1 MRSRPLLVLAG
12 LHPNYSHTAL
22 GNGIFSWHNTMVS
35 VWYKFVYHCA
45 MGHYTLLSRH
55 MACCKVKVIM
65 EYYRKIKFR
74 LNEENS
80 ILKSQNHFLQSHG
93 MNQRTH
99 RCNNSCAY
107 LEKSCLIRCQCQARI
122 SEVKTQLERKGVRH
136 ESLACS
142 KVHGFSFNILP
153 WGGAWENVCWHFDC
167 LLFIFHFV

>member
-1 MRSRPLLVLAG
+1 MRSSPLLVLAG
-12 LHPNYSHTAL
+12 PHPNYSHTAL

-35 VWYKFVYHCA
+35 VWYKLVYRCA
-45 MGHYTLLSRH
+45 MCHYTLLSCH

-99 RCNNSCAY
+99 RCNNSWAY
-107 LEKSCLIRCQCQARI
+107 LEKSCLIWCQCQARI
-122 SEVKTQLERKGVRH
+122 SEVKMQLERREWDMRVWHAVKYMGFPSISCPGVVLGKMFVDI
-136 ESLACS
+136 STA
-142 KVHGFSFNILP
+142 F
-153 WGGAWENVCWHFDC
+153 
-167 LLFIFHFV
+167 LFIFHFV